1 MEYIMIIRATG
12 RYPSAESLTHPLG
25 RYDAASATLLARV
38 PFPLSGGRTLDCM
51 IRILACAI
59 WMERVIRIEAA
70 AALIAFYRIKTEDQV
85 ALRWH

>member
-1 MEYIMIIRATG
+1 MIPHQSQ
-12 RYPSAESLTHPLG
+12 RYRSAESLTHSLG
-25 RYDAASATLLARV
+25 CYDAASATLLARV

-59 WMERVIRIEAA
+59 WVERVIRIEAA